1 VLRRDAKPRL
11 DPWYMIVGPLD
22 HHQETSVEPSWP
34 EMRLTGRVAVVTGG
48 SRGIGRSIAE
58 ALAAHGAAV
67 AIMYR
72 EREAPAREFE
82 ADVQARGGRAWAG
95 QCHVGDEASVAAFFE
110 TATTQLG
117 PVDILVNNAGVTRD
131 AHVVFHDR
139 ARWDEVLSVNLDGAY
154 YCVRAVVR
162 GMLLRR
168 WGRII
173 NVSSP
178 SARLP
183 LTGQI
188 SYAAS
193 KAGLEGLTRALSR
206 DLAAKGV
213 LVNAVSPGLIE
224 TEMLGS
230 VSESARA
237 EYLKAVPIG
246 RTGRP
251 REVAAVVAFLASDAA
266 SYITGQVIGV
276 DGGLG

>member
-1 VLRRDAKPRL
+1 
-11 DPWYMIVGPLD
+11 
-22 HHQETSVEPSWP
+22 
-34 EMRLTGRVAVVTGG
+34 MRLTGRVAVVTGG

-139 ARWDEVLSVNLDGAY
+139 ARWDEVLSVNLDGPITA
-154 YCVRAVVR
+154 CAPSCAACRCAA
-162 GMLLRR
+162 GA
-168 WGRII
+168 GSST
-173 NVSSP
+173 SSP

-183 LTGQI
+183 LTARSATRRVEGGARGADACPVARSGGQRR
-188 SYAAS
+188 
-193 KAGLEGLTRALSR
+193 AGQRR
-206 DLAAKGV
+206 
-213 LVNAVSPGLIE
+213 SPGLIE

-230 VSESARA
+230 VSESAQ
-237 EYLKAVPIG
+237 PN
-246 RTGRP
+246 T
-251 REVAAVVAFLASDAA
+251 
-266 SYITGQVIGV
+266 
-276 DGGLG
+276 

>member
-1 VLRRDAKPRL
+1 LA
-11 DPWYMIVGPLD
+11 D
-22 HHQETSVEPSWP
+22 HPVASALPTSSDTS
-34 EMRLTGRVAVVTGG
+34 LHGRVAIVTGG

-58 ALAAHGAAV
+58 ALAAKGAAV
-67 AIMYR
+67 GVMFR
-72 EREAPAREFE
+72 EREEPAREFE
-82 ADVQARGGRAWAG
+82 AAVRDAGGRAWAA
-95 QCHVGDEASVAAFFE
+95 QCEVSDESSVAAFFE
-110 TATTQLG
+110 AAAAALG
-117 PVDILVNNAGVTRD
+117 PVDILVNNAGITRD

-139 ARWDEVLSVNLDGAY
+139 VKWDAVLSVNLDAAY

-162 GMLLRR
+162 TMLLRR

-224 TEMLGS
+224 TEMLEMMP
-230 VSESARA
+230 ESARA
-237 EYLKAVPIG
+237 EHLKGVPIG
-246 RTGRP
+246 RTGQP
-251 REVAAVVAFLASDAA
+251 HEVGAVVAFLASEAA

>member
-1 VLRRDAKPRL
+1 MGDR
-11 DPWYMIVGPLD
+11 PLASTLPATS
-22 HHQETSVEPSWP
+22 ETS
-34 EMRLTGRVAVVTGG
+34 LHGRVAVVTGG

-58 ALAAHGAAV
+58 ALAAKGAAV
-67 AIMYR
+67 GVMYR
-72 EREAPAREFE
+72 EREAPARELE
-82 ADVQARGGRAWAG
+82 AAVRDAGGRAWAG
-95 QCHVGDEASVAAFFE
+95 QCEVSDEASVAAFFD
-110 TATTQLG
+110 AAASALG
-117 PVDILVNNAGVTRD
+117 PVDILVNNAGITRD
-131 AHVVFHDR
+131 AHVLFHDR
-139 ARWDEVLSVNLDGAY
+139 AKWDAVLSVNLDAAY

-183 LTGQI
+183 LAGQI

-206 DLAAKGV
+206 DLAGKGV

-224 TEMLGS
+224 TEMLDMMP
-230 VSESARA
+230 EAARA
-237 EYLKAVPIG
+237 EHLKGIPIG
-246 RTGRP
+246 RTGQP
-251 REVAAVVAFLASDAA
+251 HEVGAVVAFLASEAA